1 MNICRHCCSAVC
13 SVCSV
18 CSVQFCSKRNN
29 DGHHVVTPSVANL
42 QIPITSSQCNVA
54 LIAFYAFNPSNILSN
69 TNTIVL
75 HWLFSR
81 KTEATWLYCDF
92 WSCQAAQVW
101 QWQGKATK
109 WQGQYVLRAS
119 LTKQNNLRL
128 STVSLFGSLA
138 DLVWSQNITGNLR
151 QIWRIPCHVWKS
163 CSLLLRWH
171 AAPNWEWL
179 EQVLHHLHDPT
190 TRPGK
195 ISEPGGFK
203 HPGPDPTLSH
213 FQKIRCS
220 IKICGRNHS

>member
-1 MNICRHCCSAVC
+1 M
-13 SVCSV
+13 
-18 CSVQFCSKRNN
+18 
-29 DGHHVVTPSVANL
+29 VTPSVANL

-54 LIAFYAFNPSNILSN
+54 LIAFYAFNASNILSN

-101 QWQGKATK
+101 QWQGKATE

-138 DLVWSQNITGNLR
+138 DLVWSQNITGICAKYEEFLVMFGKAAAYCWDGMQH
-151 QIWRIPCHVWKS
+151 QIGSGLSRS
-163 CSLLLRWH
+163 CTTFMIQQLDQEKFQSLVALNILDQIQH
-171 AAPNWEWL
+171 CP
-179 EQVLHHLHDPT
+179 
-190 TRPGK
+190 
-195 ISEPGGFK
+195 ISRK
-203 HPGPDPTLSH
+203 
-213 FQKIRCS
+213 
-220 IKICGRNHS
+220 

>member
-1 MNICRHCCSAVC
+1 MLLWLL
-13 SVCSV
+13 
-18 CSVQFCSKRNN
+18 FM
-29 DGHHVVTPSVANL
+29 
-42 QIPITSSQCNVA
+42 
-54 LIAFYAFNPSNILSN
+54 LSMLAIFLVIQ
-69 TNTIVL
+69 TQLYCTRF
-75 HWLFSR
+75 FSR

-92 WSCQAAQVW
+92 WSCQAAQVS

-151 QIWRIPCHVWKS
+151 KIWRIPCHVWKS

-179 EQVLHHLHDPT
+179 EQWAGPAPPSCSNNS
-190 TRPGK
+190 TRK
-195 ISEPGGFK
+195 NFRAWW
-203 HPGPDPTLSH
+203 L
-213 FQKIRCS
+213 
-220 IKICGRNHS
+220 